1 MGPTFIF
8 LAYQEANMQNLYDTT
23 AIGFDKFFQRLRE
36 LEAHATQTTKAIT
49 YPPYNI
55 KRTSDNTYVI
65 EMAVAG
71 FGRNDIEIT
80 LEDSVLKIDGS
91 VKRAAED
98 ENNYVFKGIAERPF
112 SRVFTLADTVEIKN
126 AELINGM
133 LRIWL
138 DNFVEQKKTRK
149 VEITDPADKVT
160 EPKAPKASKVLKT
173 SEEPEPGSYGYLS
186 E

>member
-1 MGPTFIF
+1 
-8 LAYQEANMQNLYDTT
+8 MQNLYDTT

-36 LEAHATQTTKAIT
+36 LDAQATQTAKAIT

-55 KRTSDNTYVI
+55 RRTSDNTYVI

-71 FGRNDIEIT
+71 FARNDIEIT
-80 LEDSVLKIDGS
+80 LEDSVLKIDGRVRRDPES
-91 VKRAAED
+91 E
-98 ENNYVFKGIAERPF
+98 ENHYVFKGIAERPF
-112 SRVFTLADTVEIKN
+112 NRVFTLADTVEIKN

-149 VEITDPADKVT
+149 VEINDPTAKT
-160 EPKAPKASKVLKT
+160 AEPKEAKPAKASKVSKT